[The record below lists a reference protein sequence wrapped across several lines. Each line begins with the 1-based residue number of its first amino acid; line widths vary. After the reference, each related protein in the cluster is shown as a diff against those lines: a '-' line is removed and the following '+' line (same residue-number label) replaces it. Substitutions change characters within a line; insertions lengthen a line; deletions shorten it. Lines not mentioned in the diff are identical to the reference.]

1 MATLVLTAVGTAIAG
16 PIGGA
21 VGALL
26 GQQIDAAIFA
36 PKARQ
41 GARLTDLKVQTSSY
55 GDAIPKI
62 FGTLR
67 VAGSVIW
74 ATDLIERRQKR
85 SGGKGRPSVVEY
97 SYSASL
103 AVALSSRAIAS
114 VGRIW
119 ADGQLL
125 RDSAGKLAEAVVL
138 RVHDGSVDQPLDPL
152 IASALGSEEAS
163 AFRGIAYAMLEELD
177 LTAFG
182 NRIPQLSFE
191 VIADDGLVAVA
202 AVASELTGGVV
213 TVDAGAPLG
222 GYAASGARVRE
233 ALAPLADLAQLRLRQ
248 GPTGWQIA
256 SAAAALSETV
266 DPALAQ
272 PHRAA
277 LLRVASEQRMALAKV
292 AESVSLRHYDPQRDY
307 QTSVQTA
314 VVAGGGARPT
324 TLELPGALE
333 ASSARSEA
341 QRLALLT
348 GDARR
353 SVMVRAG
360 PGALALPLGSVL
372 PIALG
377 DIAAQHWRIAE
388 RVVDDGGVR
397 LTLVEHGSIGVAPF
411 LTGDGGAGQV
421 TGDLPGGTTMLAI
434 FDVPGDGEVARSVPL
449 RLVAAAGSDARWRG
463 ADLWWVGDEGAEP
476 EPIGRIGGA
485 LVLGTLA
492 VPVPV
497 MPTVLIDWSRPIEVE
512 LANDAMTLANVSMAQ
527 LVAGANRAMLG
538 DEALQFQRAE
548 PLGGAR
554 WRLAGL
560 LRGRGGTEDA
570 AGPHGVGTAF
580 VLLDDAALLVL
591 PDAMAARAMVAGAAV
606 ERQER
611 GSIALFP
618 HAVAAGA
625 RAIMPLA
632 PVHARASST
641 AGGGRLIEWISRSRA
656 GARWRD
662 GVDAA
667 PAERQALWRVQYP
680 DAAAAPVIRE
690 VTVPRIEVAAGG
702 FRPGGMLSIV
712 QVGDYGVSPPLV
724 MSID

>member
-1 MATLVLTAVGTAIAG
+1 MATLVLTAVGTALAG

-41 GARLTDLKVQTSSY
+41 GARLTDLRVQTSSY

-67 VAGSVIW
+67 VAGTVIW

-85 SGGKGRPSVVEY
+85 SGGKGRPSAVEY

-103 AVALSSRAIAS
+103 AVALSARPIRSI
-114 VGRIW
+114 GRIW

-138 RVHDGSVDQPLDPL
+138 RVHGGSADQPVDPL
-152 IASALGSEEAS
+152 IASALGPDQAS

-191 VIADDGLVAVA
+191 VIADDGLVSVA
-202 AVASELTGGVV
+202 AITGELTGGAVAV
-213 TVDAGAPLG
+213 AAGAALG

-233 ALAPLADLAQLRLRQ
+233 ALAPLADLAQLGLRQ
-248 GPTGWQIA
+248 GPEGWQIA
-256 SAAAALSETV
+256 APGAPSEIV

-272 PHRAA
+272 PHQAV
-277 LLRVASEQRMALAKV
+277 LLRRESEQRTALAKV

-333 ASSARSEA
+333 AGAARSEA
-341 QRLALLT
+341 QRLALAA
-348 GDARR
+348 GGSRR
-353 SVMVRAG
+353 SVAVRAG
-360 PGALALPLGSVL
+360 LGALALPLGAVL
-372 PIALG
+372 PIALA
-377 DIAAQHWRIAE
+377 DNAAQHWRIAE
-388 RVVDDGGVR
+388 RTVDDGGVR
-397 LTLVEHGSIGVAPF
+397 LTLIDHDSDGAPP
-411 LTGDGGAGQV
+411 LMPGDGGAGQV
-421 TGDLPGGTTMLAI
+421 TGDLPGGATMLAI
-434 FDVPGDGEVARSVPL
+434 FDVPGDGEVERSVPL

-463 ADLWWVGDEGAEP
+463 ADLWWIGEAGTEP
-476 EPIGRIGGA
+476 EGIGRISGA
-485 LVLGTLA
+485 LALGHLVT
-492 VPVPV
+492 PVPA
-497 MPTVLIDWSRPIEVE
+497 MAGVLIDGSVAIEVA
-512 LANDAMTLANVSMAQ
+512 LANDAMTLGNVSMAQ
-527 LVAGANRAMLG
+527 LLAGANRAMLG
-538 DEALQFQRAE
+538 GEALQFQRAE
-548 PLGGAR
+548 PLGEAR
-554 WRLAGL
+554 WRLTGL
-560 LRGRGGTEDA
+560 LRGRAGTEDA

-580 VLLDDAALLVL
+580 ALLDDAALLVL
-591 PDAMAARAMVAGAAV
+591 PDAMAARAVEAGAV
-606 ERQER
+606 IERQER
-611 GSIALFP
+611 GSLALFP
-618 HAVAAGA
+618 HLVAAGG
-625 RAIMPLA
+625 RAVLPLA
-632 PVHARASST
+632 PVHGRIAPTPS
-641 AGGGRLIEWISRSRA
+641 GGRLVHWIARSRA

-667 PAERQALWRVQYP
+667 PGERQSLWRVQYP
-680 DAAAAPVIRE
+680 DADGAPVARE
-690 VTVPRIEVAAGG
+690 VNVPSIDIAAGAFG
-702 FRPGGMLSIV
+702 PGGMLSIV

-724 MSID
+724 MPID